1 MVSAIFTSITEAM
14 SGFISTLGSGVNEM
28 TALFWTVDN
37 TGTSPV
43 YSPTILG
50 SLVAIVVA
58 VSLGYFVFRL
68 IIGLARLRG

>member
-1 MVSAIFTSITEAM
+1 MVSAIFSSITEAM
-14 SGFISTLGSGVNEM
+14 SGFITTLGSGVNAMSE
-28 TALFWTVDN
+28 LFWTAG
-37 TGTSPV
+37 TGGT
-43 YSPTILG
+43 YTPTILG